1 MFKHL
6 IINEI
11 VLVQKKALV
20 VINHNFLIP
29 ELIIMF
35 VNYPLISSSIS
46 TFDKNKK
53 CL

>member
-1 MFKHL
+1 MNSFWL
-6 IINEI
+6 
-11 VLVQKKALV
+11 KKDSGAA